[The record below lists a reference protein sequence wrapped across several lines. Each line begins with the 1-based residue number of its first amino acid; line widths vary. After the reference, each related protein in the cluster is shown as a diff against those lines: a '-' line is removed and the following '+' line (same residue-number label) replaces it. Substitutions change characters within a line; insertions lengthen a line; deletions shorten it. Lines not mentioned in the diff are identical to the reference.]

1 MAKYIHI
8 ALHLP
13 SQIAKLLLF
22 AKAVYAAMN
31 GNPNYPN
38 ATGLLAILKDRIL
51 SMEKAMTTNAG
62 DRLAARGAL
71 GEALEHLG
79 DHVQG
84 VAETA
89 VGSVDIAAIRAMIL
103 NAGLDLRKVGAHQ
116 KAVFAAK
123 YGPVPGSVDL
133 TAPRSRARDPH
144 EWGVSTDQIT
154 WVSLP
159 PTRQASTRVTDLPVG
174 VPHHFRHRLLT
185 KDGYTEWSD
194 PTVMIVVK

>member
-1 MAKYIHI
+1 MARYIFVVLR
-8 ALHLP
+8 AP
-13 SQIAKLLLF
+13 SQLAKLLLF
-22 AKAVYAAMN
+22 AKAVWTAMS
-31 GNPNYPN
+31 GNPNFPN
-38 ATGLLAILKDRIL
+38 AGQLLAILDDRIL
-51 SMEKAMTTNAG
+51 SLEKAMNTNAA
-62 DRLAARGAL
+62 DRRAARGAL
-71 GEALEHLG
+71 GEALSHLA

-89 VGSVDIAAIRAMIL
+89 VGTVDIVAIRAMVL
-103 NAGLDLRKVGAHQ
+103 SAGLDLRKVNATQ

-144 EWGVSTDQIT
+144 EWQVSTDQIT
-154 WVSLP
+154 WVSLQT
-159 PTRQASTRVTDLPVG
+159 TRQASTRVTGLPIG
-174 VPHHFRHRLLT
+174 VTHHFRHRLLT